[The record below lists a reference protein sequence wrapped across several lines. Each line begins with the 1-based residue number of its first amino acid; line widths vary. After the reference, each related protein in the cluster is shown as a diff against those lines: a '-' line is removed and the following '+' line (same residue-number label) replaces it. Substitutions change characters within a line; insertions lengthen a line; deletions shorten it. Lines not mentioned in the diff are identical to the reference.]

1 MPDKKFLGSGMKFP
15 PQINEATGR
24 FMTSS
29 AEQSVKESIY
39 LILMTQRTE
48 RFARPG
54 YGSNLMSYT
63 FMDTNITELNM
74 MKRDLTEQIL
84 TQEPRVGDVEI
95 TTDTQTKEGC
105 LIVTIDYV
113 VSETNQR
120 DNLVFPFYLNAEVEE
135 ETYEPEQYESE
146 QYDSE
151 REQDEQ

>member
-48 RFARPG
+48 RFARPD
-54 YGSNLMSYT
+54 YGSTLMSYAFT
-63 FMDTNITELNM
+63 DTNITALNM
-74 MKRDLTEQIL
+74 MQSDLSEQIL
-84 TQEPRVGDVEI
+84 MQEPRVSDVEI

-105 LIVTIDYV
+105 LIVNIDYV

-120 DNLVFPFYLNAEVEE
+120 DNLVFPFYLNADVEE
-135 ETYEPEQYESE
+135 EAYESEQNESE
-146 QYDSE
+146 QYDQAVPE
-151 REQDEQ
+151 E